1 MPMRPLTDR
10 AARRRAAIFTAA
22 FSVYLGA
29 VETVLPHPIPFL
41 HYGLGNI
48 PLLIAVPQLP
58 FGWFLAA
65 VAVKLLG
72 QGLLGGLLLSPL
84 MAVSAAGSLTAALA
98 MKGFYRLFGRFCT
111 LTGVSVLAAFVSDAV
126 RLAAAALFLG
136 SAGAAAVAL
145 PFFLCGWGC
154 SLLTGAAARRMLPHC
169 PLADVPAAAGGAL
182 RRPAEAQVSVPRN
195 SVRSRFGSVLRPVP
209 FAAAVAGALS
219 GNAAVC
225 LLLFAGIAV
234 TAAVCRLRNRWGMT
248 ASAFVCIVLFALMA
262 PDGKLLAEWG
272 PLRITAG
279 ALEVGLY
286 RAASFCALVLASR
299 LALMRGEPAFV
310 RRFRAAGEFFAY
322 FEAFWALSVDGG
334 RILSR
339 PYLKEVSGVLAAGSP
354 AGAGAAAGNGAV
366 TGSKAEAE
374 ASRR

>member
-29 VETVLPHPIPFL
+29 VEAVLPHPVPFL

-72 QGLLGGLLLSPL
+72 QGLIGGLLLSPL

-111 LTGVSVLAAFVSDAV
+111 LTGVSVLSAFVSDAV

-136 SAGAAAVAL
+136 SAGAATVAL

-154 SLLTGAAARRMLPHC
+154 SLLTGEAARRMLPHC
-169 PLADVPAAAGGAL
+169 PLADVPAAEGGAL
-182 RRPAEAQVSVPRN
+182 RRPAETRI
-195 SVRSRFGSVLRPVP
+195 SVRNRFVSVLRPVP

-248 ASAFVCIVLFALMA
+248 AAAFVCIVLFALMA

-279 ALEVGLY
+279 ALEAGLY

-299 LALMRGEPAFV
+299 LALMRGVPAFV
-310 RRFRAAGEFFAY
+310 RRFRAAGEFFVY
-322 FEAFWALSVDGG
+322 FEAFWALSADAG
-334 RILSR
+334 RVLSR
-339 PYLKEVSGVLAAGSP
+339 PYLREVAAVLEAR
-354 AGAGAAAGNGAV
+354 AV
-366 TGSKAEAE
+366 SAEAE

>member
-29 VETVLPHPIPFL
+29 VEAVLPHPVPFL

-72 QGLLGGLLLSPL
+72 QGLLGGLLFSPL

-111 LTGVSVLAAFVSDAV
+111 LTGVSVLSAFVSDAV

-136 SAGAAAVAL
+136 SAGAVAVAL

-154 SLLTGAAARRMLPHC
+154 SLLTGEAARRMLEHC
-169 PLADVPAAAGGAL
+169 PLAEVPAAGGGAL
-182 RRPAEAQVSVPRN
+182 RRPPETRG
-195 SVRSRFGSVLRPVP
+195 SVRDRIISVLRLLP
-209 FAAAVAGALS
+209 FAAAVAGVLS
-219 GNAAVC
+219 GSAAVC
-225 LLLFAGIAV
+225 LGLAAATAV
-234 TAAVCRLRNRWGMT
+234 TAAVCRVSNRWIST
-248 ASAFVCIVLFALMA
+248 AAAFVCIVLFALA
-262 PDGKLLAEWG
+262 SPDGKLLAQWG

-279 ALEVGLY
+279 ALETGLY
-286 RAASFCALVLASR
+286 RGASFCTLVLASR
-299 LALMRGEPAFV
+299 LALARGVPAFV
-310 RRFRAAGEFFAY
+310 RRFRAAGEFFVY
-322 FEAFWALSVDGG
+322 FEAFWALSVDAG

-339 PYLKEVSGVLAAGSP
+339 PYLKEVSDVLSAGSVG
-354 AGAGAAAGNGAV
+354 GAGADPV
-366 TGSKAEAE
+366 TGPKTEGGVSK
-374 ASRR
+374 R